1 MYNGF
6 LEKMGSLVRVIFLF
20 YFLFSIS
27 FALSKRY
34 IDGYICYLYNKRDF
48 INLDYFIKEKVK
60 IKNLFKYKFSE
71 CTKRALGVYFYLQGC
86 YDYSLKF
93 FLQIRHYTLP
103 DLVNL
108 SAAYIKKKKYNSA
121 IKLLKLAQI
130 KYGDEEHILMNLA
143 ISYIKLGKYEKA
155 REYLLKLLSMDVSKD
170 LKNRVLKILN
180 YIGY

>member
-1 MYNGF
+1 MRRIIKTIF
-6 LEKMGSLVRVIFLF
+6 SVVI
-20 YFLFSIS
+20 LFSTS

-60 IKNLFKYKFSE
+60 VENLFKYKFSE

-93 FLQIRHYTLP
+93 LLQIRHYTLP
-103 DLVNL
+103 DLINL
-108 SAAYIKKKKYNSA
+108 SAAYIKKKKYKSA

-130 KYGDEEHILMNLA
+130 KYGNEKHILMNLA
-143 ISYIKLGKYEKA
+143 ISYIKLNKYEKA
-155 REYLLKLLSMDVSKD
+155 REYLLKLLSMDVPKDFKSK
-170 LKNRVLKILN
+170 VLKILN